1 LKKVQKR
8 FANISDGEFRRS
20 HPQIIGLGVTPLA
33 ARALAWR
40 YALEIDLETHNMDMK
55 TAPLSLLNDPT
66 LLKTDALINGAWVKG
81 HSRFDV
87 HDPATG
93 QKLCDVA
100 NLGAKEAEDA
110 IQAANAAWPAWRTK
124 TAKERSIILR
134 KWYDLLMANVE
145 DLGRIMTAEQ
155 GKPFAEAKGEV
166 AYGASFVEWFAEEA
180 KRVNGE
186 TLPQFD
192 NNRRLTVLKQPIGVC
207 AAITPWN
214 FPLAMI
220 TRKVAPALAAG
231 CPVVIKPAE
240 LTPLTALA
248 AAELAIRAGIP
259 AGVLNI
265 LTADSDN
272 SIAIGK
278 VICDSDVVRHLSF
291 TGSTEVGRILMA
303 QSAPSVKKLSL
314 ELGGNAPFIVF
325 DDADIDSAVEG
336 AMASKYRNAGQ
347 TCVCANRLYV
357 QEGVYDEFVQKFA
370 AKVKSLKV
378 GNGFDEGVVQGPLI
392 EEAALQKVE
401 RHVQDALAKGG
412 KVLAGG
418 KRLNG
423 QFFEPTV
430 VSEARADMLCAKEET
445 FGPFAPVFRFKT
457 EQEAIDAANNTEF
470 GLASYFYSRD
480 IGRIYRVAE
489 GLEYGMV
496 GINVGI
502 IATEH
507 VPFGG
512 VKQSGLGREGSHHG
526 MEEYLE
532 MKYLCLGDILK

>member
-1 LKKVQKR
+1 
-8 FANISDGEFRRS
+8 
-20 HPQIIGLGVTPLA
+20 
-33 ARALAWR
+33 
-40 YALEIDLETHNMDMK
+40 MDMK
-55 TAPLSLLNDPT
+55 TSPLALLNDPS
-66 LLKTDALINGAWVKG
+66 LLKTDALINGQWLAG
-81 HSRFDV
+81 SSRFEV
-87 HDPATG
+87 TDPATG
-93 QKLCDVA
+93 AKLADVA
-100 NLGAKEAEDA
+100 NLGPAEAEAA
-110 IQAANAAWPAWRTK
+110 IAAANAAWPAWRSK
-124 TAKERSIILR
+124 TGKERSILLR

-145 DLGRIMTAEQ
+145 DLGRLMTAEQ

-192 NNRRLTVLKQPIGVC
+192 NNRRLMVIKQPIGVC

-248 AAELAIRAGIP
+248 AAELAVRAGIP
-259 AGVLNI
+259 AGVLNV
-265 LTADSDN
+265 LTADSAN
-272 SIAIGK
+272 SIAVGK
-278 VICDSDVVRHLSF
+278 VFCASDVVRHISF

-303 QSAPSVKKLSL
+303 QSAPSIKKLSL
-314 ELGGNAPFIVF
+314 ELGGNAPFLVF
-325 DDADIDSAVEG
+325 DDADVDSAVEG

-347 TCVCANRLYV
+347 TCVCANRIYV
-357 QEGVYDEFVQKFA
+357 QDGVYDEFVKKFA
-370 AKVKSLKV
+370 AKVQALKV
-378 GNGFDEGVVQGPLI
+378 GNGFEDGVVQGPLI
-392 EEAALQKVE
+392 EPAAIEKVQ
-401 RHVQDALAKGG
+401 RHVQDALERGG
-412 KVLAGG
+412 QLVTGGQVL
-418 KRLNG
+418 KG
-423 QFFEPTV
+423 QFFQPTV
-430 VSEARADMLCAKEET
+430 VANATPDMLCAKEET
-445 FGPFAPVFRFKT
+445 FGPFAPIFRFKT

-480 IGRIYRVAE
+480 VGRIFRVSEA
-489 GLEYGMV
+489 LEYGMV

-512 VKQSGLGREGSHHG
+512 VKHSGLGREGSSHG
-526 MEEYLE
+526 MEEYVE
-532 MKYLCLGDILK
+532 MKYLCIGDVLR

>member
-1 LKKVQKR
+1 
-8 FANISDGEFRRS
+8 
-20 HPQIIGLGVTPLA
+20 
-33 ARALAWR
+33 
-40 YALEIDLETHNMDMK
+40 MDMK
-55 TAPLSLLNDPT
+55 TSPLSLLKDAT
-66 LLKTDALINGAWVKG
+66 LLKTDALVNGQWLRG
-81 HSRFDV
+81 GQRFDV

-93 QKLCDVA
+93 AKLADVP
-100 NLGAKEAEDA
+100 NLGADEARQA
-110 IQAANAAWPAWRTK
+110 IAAAEAAWPAWRGK
-124 TAKERSIILR
+124 TAKERSILLR
-134 KWYDLLMANVE
+134 KWYDLLMANQE

-186 TLPQFD
+186 TLPTFD
-192 NNRRLTVLKQPIGVC
+192 NTKRILVVRQPIGVC

-231 CPVVIKPAE
+231 CPVIIKPAE

-248 AAELAIRAGIP
+248 AAELAMRAGIP
-259 AGVLNI
+259 AGVLNL
-265 LTADSDN
+265 LTADATN

-278 VICDSDVVRHLSF
+278 VLCASDVVRHLSF

-303 QSAPSVKKLSL
+303 QSAPTVKKLSL

-325 DDADIDSAVEG
+325 DDADLDSAVEG
-336 AMASKYRNAGQ
+336 AIASKYRNAGQ

-357 QEGVYDEFVQKFA
+357 QEGVYEAFVEKLA
-370 AKVKSLKV
+370 AKVKTLKV
-378 GNGFDEGVVQGPLI
+378 GNGFEEGVAQGPLI
-392 EEAALQKVE
+392 EPAAVEKVE
-401 RHVQDALAKGG
+401 RHLRDALEKGARVVTGG
-412 KVLAGG
+412 KKLQ
-418 KRLNG
+418 G

-430 VSEARADMLCAKEET
+430 IADATGAMLCAKEET
-445 FGPFAPVFRFKT
+445 FGPMAPVFRFRT
-457 EQEAIDAANNTEF
+457 EQEAVDAANHTEF

-480 IGRIYRVAE
+480 VGRIFRVAE

-496 GINVGI
+496 GINTGI
-502 IATEH
+502 ISTEH

-512 VKQSGLGREGSHHG
+512 VKQSGLGREGSQHG
-526 MEEYLE
+526 IDEYVE
-532 MKYLCLGDILK
+532 MKYLCLGDVLK